1 MTASKDMQ
9 LLDRLYVSSV
19 SPDAEEVIR
28 EYGLGLEIAQ
38 FCTAFNM
45 DEYYA
50 DTEPEV
56 KRQMALT
63 DRYVFHAPFNELS
76 PASIDKKVLA
86 VTTERYEQALSL
98 ALSFGVKRLV
108 YHSGYVPLIYFKEWF
123 QERSIEYWKNFLSDK
138 PSDITV
144 CLENVMDSE
153 PELLTDIV
161 KAVDD
166 PRFRLCLDIGH
177 ANTFVTSVPIERWVE
192 VCAPY
197 IGHLHIHNNEGGYD
211 CHDAVFSGTIPMYE
225 TLTTILNTIPRD
237 ATVTLE
243 TIGSRSSVEWLI
255 ENKFLNCGKGS

>member
-1 MTASKDMQ
+1 MTATNDNRLSG
-9 LLDRLYVSSV
+9 RLYVSSV
-19 SPDAEEVIR
+19 SPDVEDVIR

-45 DEYYA
+45 DEYYSE
-50 DTEPEV
+50 TEPEV
-56 KRQMALT
+56 RRQTALT

-86 VTTERYEQALSL
+86 VTRERYEQALSL
-98 ALSFGVKRLV
+98 ALSFNARRLV

-123 QERSIEYWKNFLSDK
+123 QERSVEFWKDFLSDK
-138 PSDITV
+138 PSDITI

-161 KAVDD
+161 RAVDD

-177 ANTFVTSVPIERWVE
+177 ANTFVTSVPLDRWIQ

-197 IGHLHIHNNEGGYD
+197 VGHLHIHNNEGGYD
-211 CHDAVFSGTIPMYE
+211 CHDAIFSGTIPMYD
-225 TLTTILNTIPRD
+225 TLGTLLNTIPSD

-255 ENKFLNCGKGS
+255 ENRFFDSTKGI